1 MKYRLL
7 AVLPL
12 LVVVAGCGARAPTSS
27 TPPPSTLTGAK
38 IDARPFQTNILEE
51 TQKNDAYRRVLFT
64 GVRSQLVLMTIPPG
78 GDIGLE
84 SHAHVEQLIFIASG
98 QGKAVVNGVETPLA
112 VGDVLVATPNT
123 RHNVVNTGSA
133 PLRIYTVYAPSNH
146 IDGRVHHSKTD
157 AENDKADD
165 AFGAAVR

>member
-12 LVVVAGCGARAPTSS
+12 LLIAAGCGASAPASS
-27 TPPPSTLTGAK
+27 TPSTLTGAK
-38 IDARPFQTNILEE
+38 IDARPFQTNVLEE
-51 TQKNDAYRRVLFT
+51 AQKNEAYRRVLFT
-64 GVRSQLVLMTIPPG
+64 GVRSQLTLMTIPPG

-84 SHAHVEQLIFIASG
+84 SHRHVEQLIFIASG

-112 VGDVLVATPNT
+112 AGDVLVATPNT
-123 RHNVVNTGSA
+123 RHNVVNTGSVS
-133 PLRIYTVYAPSNH
+133 LRIYTVYAPPNH
-146 IDGRVHHSKTD
+146 VDGRVHRSKSD
-157 AENDKADD
+157 AGNDKSDE